1 MSYQIITDAT
11 ADLTPELQ
19 EGLPPITVIPMDVT
33 VGEAPYTYGPGG
45 DLTVSDFYAAQ
56 RSGKFATT
64 SQINPLVYTQY
75 FEQFLSQGMDVI
87 YLGLLLRLSG
97 SFQNA
102 VLSAEELREKYPER
116 KLYCIDTL
124 CASVGEGF
132 LVCEAAR
139 KQAEGMGV
147 DELAE
152 WVAQRQLKV
161 CHWFTVDTFEHLRHG
176 GRVGAV
182 SAALGTALQIK
193 PLLHVTTEGTL
204 EVAEKPRGSKRPWRP
219 SSTVCA
225 RAGRRRRAPSFWW
238 ATAMCPTGRRS
249 WPRPCAG
256 SSPRPKSP
264 SPPLAYTSHTGPV
277 CCPHLWGTDRI
288 TSPLT

>member
-64 SQINPLVYTQY
+64 SQINPLVYSQY
-75 FEQFLSQGMDVI
+75 FEQFLSQGTDVI
-87 YLGLLLRLSG
+87 YLGFSSGLSG

-204 EVAEKPRGSKRPWRP
+204 EVAEKPRGSKRAMESQLNRMRKGWTPEESP
-219 SSTVCA
+219 FILVGHGDVPD
-225 RAGRRRRAPSFWW
+225 RAAELAEAVRREFPQAQVSIAPIG
-238 ATAMCPTGRRS
+238 PIIG
-249 WPRPCAG
+249 
-256 SSPRPKSP
+256 
-264 SPPLAYTSHTGPV
+264 SHTGPGM
-277 CCPHLWGTDRI
+277 LALIFWGTER
-288 TSPLT
+288 